1 MFSVHL
7 SVMNNV
13 KCAVAVERTESLET
27 RLSPVYLQPLVML
40 MCSHT
45 VLYSVVHCSAALYCS
60 VLTFTVLDY
69 GVHGSQSRIINNPLK
84 KKV

>member
-1 MFSVHL
+1 
-7 SVMNNV
+7 MNNV
-13 KCAVAVERTESLET
+13 LFSVLCAVAVEHTASLET

-45 VLYSVVHCSAALYCS
+45 VLYSAVQCSAALYRS

-69 GVHGSQSRIINNPLK
+69 SVCGSQYIIINNPHK